1 MTHDHD
7 NTGGL
12 APPSSLRDQVLASL
26 PPDLHAQALANA
38 ADAGIIHKD
47 DATWQI
53 VRDIIAANAAAG
65 AAGDAARQVRTA
77 IGTIQTEIYQGAAK
91 AAADIK
97 AHIETSIAGTVN
109 ASIAGA
115 AETGADALR
124 KAAADLPAI
133 ARQEQGRIMQ
143 EWRSALASAARDSAF
158 AGFFQRLSI
167 NIGLLI
173 VLIAAIFLGGVF
185 SGAVSIRYIM
195 AAQHRLVPS
204 GWRLDVGKN
213 GKPLCGG
220 LAGRTVCLA
229 RRTRP
234 H

>member
-1 MTHDHD
+1 MNEK
-7 NTGGL
+7 NTS
-12 APPSSLRDQVLASL
+12 ARDA
-26 PPDLHAQALANA
+26 ALAA
-38 ADAGIIHKD
+38 VAPERRETLLRTASDLGVHGTD
-47 DATWQI
+47 DI
-53 VRDIIAANAAAG
+53 VWSIVASVINANAAAQ
-65 AAGDAARQVRTA
+65 AAGDAAHEVGA
-77 IGTIQTEIYQGAAK
+77 SVATIRNEIYQGAAAASADVK
-91 AAADIK
+91 AS
-97 AHIETSIAGTVN
+97 IETAIAGTVN
-109 ASIAGA
+109 TAVSSA
-115 AETGADALR
+115 AQAGADALR
-124 KAAADLPAI
+124 KAAADLPSV
-133 ARQEQGRIMQ
+133 ARQEQGRIVQ
-143 EWRSALASAARDSAF
+143 EWRSALASAARDSTF